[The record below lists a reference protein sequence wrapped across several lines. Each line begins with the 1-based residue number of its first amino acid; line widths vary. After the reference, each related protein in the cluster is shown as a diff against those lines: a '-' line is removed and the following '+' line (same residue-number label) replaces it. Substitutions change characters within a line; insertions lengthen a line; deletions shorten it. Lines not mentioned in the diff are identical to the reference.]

1 MKCVNTSTIQSSTLL
16 SINPSNNFCQELEFK
31 THSQENTFKKFEIIS
46 DKNKQYSR
54 RSSLRI
60 EVTKFKESDA
70 GDAMEKIQKC
80 CNVMCIP
87 FTANEI
93 DRAHDIRKS
102 FLDKELKKKVRLM
115 IIKFKPRRPATLL
128 KRDTNVGVFM

>member
-1 MKCVNTSTIQSSTLL
+1 MKSVNTSRIQSSTLL
-16 SINPSNNFCQELEFK
+16 SINPSNNFFQELEFK

-60 EVTKFKESDA
+60 EVTEFKESDA
-70 GDAMEKIQKC
+70 GDNMEEIQKC

-102 FLDKELKKKVRLM
+102 FLDKELKKKVRSM
-115 IIKFKPRRPATLL
+115 IVKFKSSRSATLL
-128 KRDTNVGVFM
+128 DTNVGLFM